1 MASKHEFKQVYFK
14 KPTLM
19 LCSNFYSLTMTFG
32 SRQLVRCKLIVIRI
46 RSKQREFKE
55 ELLNSLKQDMLEIH
69 KSLSLPDIKVSP
81 QDRLQLSLLE
91 AYMNFILLLRYVEH
105 DCSIVLFV

>member
-1 MASKHEFKQVYFK
+1 M
-14 KPTLM
+14 TL
-19 LCSNFYSLTMTFG
+19 G

-91 AYMNFILLLRYVEH
+91 AYMNFILLLRYVEQ